1 MNFRH
6 IWLIAKREYLQ
17 RVRTLGFIL
26 GTLIGAVGI
35 IALAFAPML
44 IDLLDR
50 QSTLKIAVVDP
61 HNIITPYL
69 PQDVGTARPTVTPG
83 DLTQNPVSLSA
94 GLRFIRAPIA
104 DPARLSEQVRQGEIN
119 AYLVVSGTRP
129 ADLQFTYHSDDR
141 PGPATTAR
149 LLAVLTS
156 AATQA
161 RLRES
166 GISPEQAQALFGPP
180 PFKVEPIVQGTL
192 RDERAYFQSAA
203 VVYLLLVLLYITIL
217 LYGMQVATGVVEE
230 KSSRV
235 MELLITAVRP
245 LDMMIGKVLGVAIAG
260 LTQYGIWVL
269 TGLLLLL
276 VNILPRGSQFASGVN
291 IEYVPAETLV
301 FFFMFFLLGF
311 LLYAFIYAGIGSLV
325 SRTED
330 VNGVVTPLSLITIS
344 TYFISIWALNSPDAP
359 LVRWLSL
366 VPFFTPMLM
375 FIRVALGSVE
385 WWELALS
392 LVFLVGTGLLFAWV
406 GAKIYRV
413 GVLMY
418 GKRPSFREVAR
429 LLRAA

>member
-1 MNFRH
+1 
-6 IWLIAKREYLQ
+6 
-17 RVRTLGFIL
+17 
-26 GTLIGAVGI
+26 
-35 IALAFAPML
+35 
-44 IDLLDR
+44 
-50 QSTLKIAVVDP
+50 
-61 HNIITPYL
+61 
-69 PQDVGTARPTVTPG
+69 
-83 DLTQNPVSLSA
+83 
-94 GLRFIRAPIA
+94 
-104 DPARLSEQVRQGEIN
+104 
-119 AYLVVSGTRP
+119 VVSGTRP